1 MRAAVDHVKKT
12 GKLPEAHKS
21 HHDINS
27 NAEFLLPT
35 AMTEFWKERFT
46 EAMQRHSA
54 ELGNENEVINWAILD
69 GFLLYYDKVGSR
81 ANSLLIRFTNPIKCS
96 GRISERAR
104 MFVSCFE
111 SPTRCSKLDVMPER
125 PI

>member
-1 MRAAVDHVKKT
+1 LYPLIKIDWDDPEGAIDWPRMRAAIDHVRKT
-12 GKLPEAHKS
+12 GKLPEEHKS

-27 NAEFLLPT
+27 NAEFLLPA

-54 ELGNENEVINWAILD
+54 ELGNENEVINWAIMD

-81 ANSLLIRFTNPIKCS
+81 RTPCS
-96 GRISERAR
+96 YDSRISSN
-104 MFVSCFE
+104 V
-111 SPTRCSKLDVMPER
+111 LVGY
-125 PI
+125 